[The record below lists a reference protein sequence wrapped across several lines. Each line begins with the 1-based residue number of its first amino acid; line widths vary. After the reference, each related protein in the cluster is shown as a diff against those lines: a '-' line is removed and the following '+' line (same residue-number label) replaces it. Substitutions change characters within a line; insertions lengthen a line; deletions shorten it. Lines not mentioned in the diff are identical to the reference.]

1 MKSILDPTWEA
12 RLDELAREDVL
23 LAFDFDGTLAPI
35 VPDPAW
41 ACMRDATCGLLRV
54 AALLYPTAVVSGRS
68 RADLAPRVARVPL
81 VATIG
86 SHGAEAGFGPIDL
99 ELRRRVAAW
108 REAVREPV
116 EALRGVRVEDSGFSL
131 SVHYR
136 HAPCRAS
143 ARRAITAALSA
154 LPDVRLVPGRAV
166 VTAAPAEAPDKG
178 RALEA
183 LLARTG
189 RTMAVFVGDDRTDE
203 DAFRAPSVALG
214 VRVGRTARTAARAYL
229 PDQAGIDELLRR
241 LIRARRRAQGL
252 AGDLEG
258 LERLLAVR

>member
-35 VPDPAW
+35 VPDPPQAR
-41 ACMRDATCGLLRV
+41 MRDRTCALLRV

-68 RADLAPRVARVPL
+68 RADVAARVARVPL
-81 VATIG
+81 VAIVG

-99 ELRRRVAAW
+99 DMRRRVAAW
-108 REAVREPV
+108 REAIRSAVEP
-116 EALRGVRVEDSGFSL
+116 LRGVVVEDNGFAL

-136 HAPCRAS
+136 HAPSRAD

-154 LPDVRLVPGRAV
+154 LPDARIVPGRAV
-166 VTAAPAEAPDKG
+166 VTAAPAESPNKG
-178 RALEA
+178 KALEA

-189 RTMAVFVGDDRTDE
+189 RTAAVFVGDDRTDE
-203 DAFRAPSVALG
+203 DAFQAQGVALA
-214 VRVGRTARTAARAYL
+214 VRVGRTVRTAAHAYL
-229 PDQAGIDELLRR
+229 PDQAGIDELLR
-241 LIRARRRAQGL
+241 LLVRARRKAQGL
-252 AGDLEG
+252 EGDLEG